1 MQSNSNRAED
11 EDTSSEIRSVL
22 TPNHDRHQTENISSR
37 NPCELSLVNGRINSI
52 RDAPETEKSTSLYAD
67 PWIHSC
73 DQPSPIDFLLKQNQ
87 KQSQKSIQ
95 YESRLYYHSLPSTSD
110 DHIWQQQQ
118 QGQPLLPDID
128 KDIEYVESR
137 LRGQTTVSLP
147 SSHYSRD
154 PPTWLRLPHQDYINV
169 LSSSSDNS
177 HQQQADVSAHQKYS
191 CTLQSNDTT
200 VIPIK
205 SVTSKASATLS
216 TSTNGSVK
224 TVKNRL
230 EKVKDQKAA
239 KTLRYINML
248 RLF

>member
-67 PWIHSC
+67 PWIRRC

-87 KQSQKSIQ
+87 KQRQKSIQ

-147 SSHYSRD
+147 TTHSTTFAHENTWRRSSNRNYPNILSSND
-154 PPTWLRLPHQDYINV
+154 PPPNRK
-169 LSSSSDNS
+169 SSNLNPKQS
-177 HQQQADVSAHQKYS
+177 
-191 CTLQSNDTT
+191 SNDAISANKANKTPT
-200 VIPIK
+200 NENIK
-205 SVTSKASATLS
+205 PNK
-216 TSTNGSVK
+216 
-224 TVKNRL
+224 RRI
-230 EKVKDQKAA
+230 EKIKDQKAA
-239 KTLRYINML
+239 KTLR
-248 RLF
+248 